1 MRLIRLVTVSGED
14 KPGVSASLLAILAE
28 HKATILDMGQA
39 VIHQTLSLGLLVQ
52 VPQDDDWPTVAKEL
66 LFRAY
71 ELDLTVKFEAIEP
84 ETYNRWVGVQGKE
97 RHIVTLLGKRFD
109 AEPLARFTRIIC
121 DHGLNIDIINR
132 LSGRVPL
139 DSASAPAMACVE
151 LSVRGT
157 PRDSTEMRRQFLD
170 LAHETGVDIAFQVD
184 NVYRRNRRLV
194 AFDMDSTL
202 IQAEVIDELA
212 KAAGT
217 GDEVARITELAMRGE
232 IDYQESFRQ
241 RLALLKGLDEKSVA
255 EVAER
260 IPLTEGAERLI
271 TMLKRLGYK
280 VALLSG
286 GFTYVGER
294 LRKRL
299 GIDYLHANE
308 LEILDGVVTGNVS
321 GPIVD
326 GPRKAELLHEIAAI
340 ENISLEQVIAIGDGA
355 NDLPMLSA
363 AGLGIAFRAK
373 PIVAKSARQ
382 AISTVGLDGILY
394 LIGVRDRDT
403 LDEFNR
409 M

>member
-1 MRLIRLVTVSGED
+1 
-14 KPGVSASLLAILAE
+14 LLAILAE

-71 ELDLTVKFEAIEP
+71 ELGLTVKFEAIEP
-84 ETYNRWVGVQGKE
+84 ETYNRWVGAQGKE
-97 RHIVTLLGKRFD
+97 RHIVTLLGKRLD

-121 DHGLNIDIINR
+121 DHGLNIDVINR

-139 DSASAPAMACVE
+139 DNASAPAMACIE

-170 LAHETGVDIAFQVD
+170 LAHEAGVDIAFQVD

-217 GDEVARITELAMRGE
+217 GEEVARITELAMHGE

-241 RLALLKGLDEKSVA
+241 RLSLLKGLDEKSVA
-255 EVAER
+255 EVADR

-286 GFTYVGER
+286 GFTYFGER

-308 LEILDGVVTGNVS
+308 LEMLDGVVTGNVS

-326 GPRKAELLHEIAAI
+326 GPRKAELLHEIAAK

>member
-1 MRLIRLVTVSGED
+1 LVTVSGED

-71 ELDLTVKFEAIEP
+71 ELGLTVKFEAIEP
-84 ETYNRWVGVQGKE
+84 ETYNRWVGAQGKE
-97 RHIVTLLGKRFD
+97 RHIVTLLGKRLD

-121 DHGLNIDIINR
+121 DHGLNIDVINR

-139 DSASAPAMACVE
+139 DNASAPAMACIE

-170 LAHETGVDIAFQVD
+170 LAHEAGVDIAFQVD

-217 GDEVARITELAMRGE
+217 GEEVARITELAMHGE

-241 RLALLKGLDEKSVA
+241 RLSLLKGLDEKSVA
-255 EVAER
+255 EVADR

-286 GFTYVGER
+286 GFTYFGER

-308 LEILDGVVTGNVS
+308 LEMLDGVVTGNVS

-326 GPRKAELLHEIAAI
+326 GPRKAELLHEIAAK